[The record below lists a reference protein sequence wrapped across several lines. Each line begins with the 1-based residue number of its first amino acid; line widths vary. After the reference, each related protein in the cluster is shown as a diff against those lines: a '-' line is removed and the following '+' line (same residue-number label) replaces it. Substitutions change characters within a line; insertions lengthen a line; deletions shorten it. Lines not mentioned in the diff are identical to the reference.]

1 MLGHLWQLFRCYNIE
16 YFFNSP
22 SPNVDFFSKNA
33 PIISIIISTFLTD
46 NKYEILIQKRAT
58 RAQDQALCRLFW
70 SIIKTDFDP
79 KRYHKGSRAPSP
91 LRKLTFF
98 FSKHGYKSKY
108 FVDFFGR
115 LSIVTLLPKGA
126 SNAQAPYP
134 EIWVCS
140 LKTCLKYQALFWFFW
155 PRTNRYLDVKRWNKG
170 SRTPTPKF
178 SEVDF
183 SPSKRPKNIQRFS
196 IFLVDNQQWFW
207 S

>member
-16 YFFNSP
+16 YFFNFS

-46 NKYEILIQKRAT
+46 NKYEILIQKGAT

-79 KRYHKGSRAPSP
+79 KRCRKGSRAPPSPP
-91 LRKLTFF
+91 LRKSTFF

-134 EIWVCS
+134 EI
-140 LKTCLKYQALFWFFW
+140 
-155 PRTNRYLDVKRWNKG
+155 
-170 SRTPTPKF
+170 
-178 SEVDF
+178 
-183 SPSKRPKNIQRFS
+183 
-196 IFLVDNQQWFW
+196 
-207 S
+207 

>member
-1 MLGHLWQLFRCYNIE
+1 MLIFSLKMRLSYQSLF
-16 YFFNSP
+16 
-22 SPNVDFFSKNA
+22 
-33 PIISIIISTFLTD
+33 
-46 NKYEILIQKRAT
+46 
-58 RAQDQALCRLFW
+58 RLFW
-70 SIIKTDFDP
+70 PIINMRFWFKKVPQGLKIKHYVYFFGQLIKTDFDP
-79 KRYHKGSRAPSP
+79 KRCHKCSRAPP
-91 LRKLTFF
+91 LQKSTFF

-170 SRTPTPKF
+170 SRTPTPQF